1 MRAGNSLNRMRIRV
15 KGVRMRVDLVSRM
28 SWIVSNDRRWV
39 GVYSVGQK
47 EAHRDRGRT
56 FRERL

>member
-47 EAHRDRGRT
+47 EADRDRGRT